1 MPARLICGL
10 CEATLRTSKDG
21 RGVVFVLCEQCYKE
35 LKREMRVGPVY
46 AKLETLRRPAE
57 RAA

>member
-1 MPARLICGL
+1 MAARLICGL
-10 CEATLRTSKDG
+10 CECTLRTSKEG
-21 RGVVFVLCEQCYKE
+21 RGVVFVLCEQCREE
-35 LKREMRVGPVY
+35 LKAEIRVGPVY